1 MIAKFE
7 QQSNGALLGIYIEPR
22 GRALTG
28 CVASIALPR
37 GLGAEDTRKQS
48 QLVWSVLGQETC
60 RLKYC
65 CRAGWMREQDS
76 HLELG
81 SNKGEREANHE
92 EGGKADSH
100 GHLARGTRGEGHYV
114 DGVKR

>member
-1 MIAKFE
+1 MIAKVE
-7 QQSNGALLGIYIEPR
+7 QQSNGALLQIYIEPR

-37 GLGAEDTRKQS
+37 GLGD
-48 QLVWSVLGQETC
+48 
-60 RLKYC
+60 
-65 CRAGWMREQDS
+65 
-76 HLELG
+76 LELG

-100 GHLARGTRGEGHYV
+100 GHLARGTRGEGQRGLVGVLDVQVSSEQRSLLLTQSSAGGANGLAGEHGHV
-114 DGVKR
+114 D